1 MKINLENFLNQL
13 GDMVIDDMLDDICV
27 DMSDKDAMILKKSL
41 DVFAKYNIPKMNA
54 IHIILELGKVADLD
68 VKKPTKYV
76 CDHCGKEFDKY
87 FPNIESVMAYHL
99 ETEHI
104 NEIESSVIE
113 DNFTE
118 E

>member
-1 MKINLENFLNQL
+1 MKINIENFFNQL
-13 GDMVIDDMLDDICV
+13 SDMVIDDMLDEV
-27 DMSDKDAMILKKSL
+27 FVGMPDKDVAILKKSL
-41 DVFAKYNIPKMNA
+41 DIFAKYNIPKMTA
-54 IHIILELGKVADLD
+54 INIMLELGKITDLD